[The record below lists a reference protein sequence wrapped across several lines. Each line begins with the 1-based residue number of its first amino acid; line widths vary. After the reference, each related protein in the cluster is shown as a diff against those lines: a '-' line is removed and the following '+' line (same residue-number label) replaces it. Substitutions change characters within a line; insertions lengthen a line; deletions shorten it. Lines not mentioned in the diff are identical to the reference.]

1 MDGVGVLLAIL
12 LWLVGIGVGLLRMR
26 KTGGR
31 SQIVT
36 WLALT
41 AVTMACEFLVAFIAC
56 HALLFTLG
64 TGAATVGLVAS
75 VVVLGATPVAWA
87 LMVGRWTRHQTAHG

>member
-26 KTGGR
+26 QSGGR
-31 SQIVT
+31 THIVT

-41 AVTMACEFLVAFIAC
+41 AVTMSCEFLVAFITC

-75 VVVLGATPVAWA
+75 VVVLGATPVIWA
-87 LMVGRWTRHQTAHG
+87 IVLGRRSHHQAAHG